1 MTKVKISRAAAV
13 PDPVDPGPIG
23 GSVAAEIAE
32 RRREDQVYA
41 AEFDR
46 LAPYEAI
53 ARIAISRRGELSLSQ
68 ADVARRMKTTASAV
82 SRIESGRH
90 ATTART
96 LKRLFEALDGH
107 LVVGAEF
114 YASEGE
120 SRQELVV
127 LGEEPR
133 AISADQI

>member
-1 MTKVKISRAAAV
+1 MTKVEISRAAAA

-32 RRREDQVYA
+32 RRDDDRAYA

-53 ARIAISRRGELSLSQ
+53 ARIAIFRRGELGLSQ
-68 ADVARRMKTTASAV
+68 ADVARRMKTTASVV

-96 LKRLFEALDGH
+96 LRRLFEALDGY
-107 LVVGAEF
+107 LIVGAEF
-114 YASEGE
+114 SSAQSKP
-120 SRQELVV
+120 RRELVV
-127 LGEEPR
+127 LGEELR
-133 AISADQI
+133 VTDADQA